1 MRRHSRGVLPENELL
16 PAKIRRA
23 EQLDPARVIE
33 VLERF
38 VSDERRERL
47 KEILSKRLDSVSVLF
62 DAPHDPHNGA
72 AVIRSAE
79 AFGVQTIHVVERRE
93 QFLAAGTVSRS
104 AEKWVDVMAHADSA
118 SALTA
123 LRAKGMMLVG
133 AHPNGKLCPSDLGKI
148 PKVAIVLGNERDGIA
163 EDLSRA
169 CDDFV
174 RVPMRG
180 FIESLNVSVT
190 AAILLHAATSDRP
203 GDLSPKDRERL
214 YARGLYFTV
223 QRADEILAES

>member
-1 MRRHSRGVLPENELL
+1 M
-16 PAKIRRA
+16 A

-93 QFLAAGTVSRS
+93 KFLTAGTVSRS
-104 AEKWVDVMAHADSA
+104 AEKWVDVVAHADSEG
-118 SALTA
+118 ALAA
-123 LRAKGMMLVG
+123 LRAKGMKLVG
-133 AHPNGKLCPSDLGKI
+133 AHPNGKLRPSDLGNI

-163 EDLSRA
+163 EDLSNA
-169 CDDFV
+169 CDEFV

-190 AAILLHAATSDRP
+190 AAILLHAATSDRE